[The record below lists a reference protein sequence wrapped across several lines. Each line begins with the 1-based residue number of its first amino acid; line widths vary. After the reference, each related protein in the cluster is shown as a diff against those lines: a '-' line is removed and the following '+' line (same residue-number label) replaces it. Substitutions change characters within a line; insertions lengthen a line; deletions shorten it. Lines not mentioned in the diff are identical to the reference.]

1 MHILALQI
9 PLSLFL
15 LGVLL
20 PEKTDNVLQTFKGQL
35 GVPLKVYPW
44 YLLCSLGVLGD
55 YNPIYTQHR
64 AYIGI
69 FDRGTLVGVHPTI
82 SWNIPPANYHP
93 FLDLLDIL
101 FGLHLLGSFGD
112 KLPEK
117 IIGFLSG
124 ASPTLAHLS
133 HDENPPTFHYTG
145 WLLGSL

>member
-1 MHILALQI
+1 MHILAPQI

-20 PEKTDNVLQTFKGQL
+20 PEKTNNVLQTFKVQL
-35 GVPLKVYPW
+35 GVPLTVYPW
-44 YLLCSLGVLGD
+44 YLLILLCSLGVLGD

-69 FDRGTLVGVHPTI
+69 FDRGTVWVHPTI

-112 KLPEK
+112 KLPEQ
-117 IIGFLSG
+117 ILGFLSG

-133 HDENPPTFHYTG
+133 HDENPPTFHSTVG
-145 WLLGSL
+145 

>member
-20 PEKTDNVLQTFKGQL
+20 PEKNDNVLQTFRAQL

-55 YNPIYTQHR
+55 YNPIHTQHR

-82 SWNIPPANYHP
+82 S
-93 FLDLLDIL
+93 
-101 FGLHLLGSFGD
+101 
-112 KLPEK
+112 
-117 IIGFLSG
+117 
-124 ASPTLAHLS
+124 
-133 HDENPPTFHYTG
+133 
-145 WLLGSL
+145 